1 MPIYHKLGK
10 IPPKRHTQFEQ
21 SKGGIYYEQLFGTV
35 GFDGISSLMYQIYRP
50 TMVKEILSENDISE
64 ITMAIANKIISLPI
78 WDKNYFHVFIPIVE
92 LNEIDTELILH
103 VLSGKDK
110 EIIVSATDF
119 ETRKMTHSLLT
130 DNTKFKKNKFNIS
143 EPVDGLEVPSAKID
157 VVFVPLLA
165 FDVSGNR
172 VGYGKGFYDI
182 FLSECRA
189 DTIKIG
195 LSFFDAV
202 DCVDGVFESDVRLDY
217 CVTPDR
223 VYRFD

>member
-1 MPIYHKLGK
+1 MTK
-10 IPPKRHTQFEQ
+10 
-21 SKGGIYYEQLFGTV
+21 
-35 GFDGISSLMYQIYRP
+35 
-50 TMVKEILSENDISE
+50 KELRLKYKAMRSALSENDISE

-119 ETRKMTHSLLT
+119 ETRKMTHYLMT

-202 DCVDGVFESDVRLDY
+202 DSVDGVFESDVRLDY